1 MVCGGRQA
9 DIRREKSNMKCSK
22 CGKENLIKARFCSEC
37 GNPFTDEER
46 QSAYDRTI
54 YGKLDKIGEAKGW
67 LTLNKITS
75 NPIVRIAILIIILA
89 IGLLS
94 GNNRGDR
101 MTVLESD
108 EYKVYY
114 NTETKDYFL
123 NTDKDEV
130 SVGIYLPGTPS
141 GISVYTLNEQA
152 EAIDEEYYDIG
163 EKIILQKADDRVYV
177 IEGDY
182 ENGTQ
187 QIRLMVVSDD

>member
-9 DIRREKSNMKCSK
+9 YIRRAEIMKCSK
-22 CGKENLIKARFCSEC
+22 CGKENLIKARFCSDC

-46 QSAYDRTI
+46 QAAYDRTI
-54 YGKLDKIGEAKGW
+54 YGKLDKLNEAKGW

-75 NPIVRIAILIIILA
+75 NPFVRIAVLALIIA
-89 IGLLS
+89 IGFIS
-94 GNNRGDR
+94 GNNRGDT
-101 MTVLESD
+101 MAIMESD

-114 NTETKDYFL
+114 NSKTRDYFL
-123 NTDKDEV
+123 NTDKDRV